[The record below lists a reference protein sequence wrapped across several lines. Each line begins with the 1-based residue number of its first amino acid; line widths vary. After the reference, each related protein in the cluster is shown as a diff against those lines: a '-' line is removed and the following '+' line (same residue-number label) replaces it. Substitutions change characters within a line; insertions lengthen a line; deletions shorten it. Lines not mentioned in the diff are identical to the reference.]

1 MNFIKTL
8 WKALK
13 ASKSCNGC
21 GGDCEQG
28 RLSCDCSEV
37 KTTEKTETLEWPP
50 EKNSVY
56 QNGGLEGNNH

>member
-1 MNFIKTL
+1 MNLFKTL
-8 WKALK
+8 WKVLND
-13 ASKSCNGC
+13 SNSC

-28 RLSCDCSEV
+28 RYPCNCIEA
-37 KTTEKTETLEWPP
+37 KNTESLDWPP